1 MDHFFILTTMG
12 GGTTIYL
19 GTTQSW

>member
-1 MDHFFILTTMG
+1 MG